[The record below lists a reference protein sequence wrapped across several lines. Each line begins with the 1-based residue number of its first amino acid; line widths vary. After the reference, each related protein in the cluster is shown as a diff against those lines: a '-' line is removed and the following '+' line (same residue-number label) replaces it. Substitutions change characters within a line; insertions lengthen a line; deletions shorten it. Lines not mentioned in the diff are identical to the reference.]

1 MDRSRAG
8 GKVSWQRMK
17 TRVCM
22 MVLVLGSTAAAQTVE
37 PTGSAARPNIL
48 WITCEDIGPH
58 LGCYGDA
65 DAVTPNLDRLAQR
78 GMRYTRV
85 WSGAPVCAPA
95 RTAIIMGVHPTTLGA
110 EHMRSLV
117 PLPPGLQMYPQL
129 LREAG
134 YYCTNNQKED
144 YNLMKPGP
152 VWDESSGRAHW
163 SNRPPGRPFFAIFN
177 HTVTHESQVRKRPHT
192 SIHDPARVRVPAYHP
207 DTPEVRRDWA
217 QYHDQITAMDR
228 LAGRNLEELAAAGLA
243 EDTIVFFFS
252 DHGPGLPRG
261 KRFVYHSGLHVPL
274 LVYIPE
280 KWRHLAPPDY
290 QPGGHSDRL
299 VNFVDLAPTLLSLA
313 GVKPPDWMQG
323 RAFLG
328 PHRAPAP
335 PFNFGYRGRMDERP
349 DLVRSVTD
357 GRFVYLR
364 NYLPHLPHGQH
375 VAYMFETPTTQ
386 VWKKRY
392 KAGQLTP
399 AQAHFWQPRPAE
411 ELYDLQADPD
421 EVVNLA
427 DSPAHRAVLERLR
440 ATLREHL
447 LSTRDLGFLPEAER
461 ERRRGADA
469 PALLGQDPRRHP
481 LERLLE
487 AAEHASRP
495 GTAAEAALA
504 TGLNDAEP
512 GIRYWAV
519 MGHLIRGEAAV
530 RAAVAPLRRL
540 LADEAPSV
548 AIAAAEALGRFGGSE
563 DLEPVLATLLGHA
576 RLDARAPFVAVEALN
591 ALDHLGPRLRPVLPA
606 LRALPAHQPGIPDR
620 MQEYVPRLLEKIT
633 ALEPAG

>member
-1 MDRSRAG
+1 
-8 GKVSWQRMK
+8 MK
-17 TRVCM
+17 TCIGLTLAG
-22 MVLVLGSTAAAQTVE
+22 LVLTTAAE
-37 PTGSAARPNIL
+37 AAVPAAGATRPNIL

-58 LGCYGDA
+58 LGCYGDP
-65 DAVTPNLDRLAQR
+65 DAVTPHLDRLAGR
-78 GMRYTRV
+78 GMIYTRV

-117 PLPPGLQMYPQL
+117 PLPPGLRMYPQL

-144 YNLMKPGP
+144 YNLIQPGP

-192 SIHDPARVRVPAYHP
+192 LTHDPARVRVPAYHP
-207 DTPEVRRDWA
+207 DTPEVRQDWA

-243 EDTIVFFFS
+243 EDTIVFFYG

-274 LVYIPE
+274 IVYIPE

-290 QPGGHSDRL
+290 RPGGRSDRL
-299 VNFVDLAPTLLSLA
+299 VHFVDLAPTLLSLA

-323 RAFLG
+323 QAFLG
-328 PHRAPAP
+328 AHRSPAPA
-335 PFNFGYRGRMDERP
+335 FNYGYRGRMDERY

-375 VAYMFETPTTQ
+375 VAYMFETPTTR
-386 VWKKRY
+386 VWKQLFD
-392 KAGQLTP
+392 AGQLTP
-399 AQAHFWQPRPAE
+399 AQARFWQPRPPE
-411 ELYDLQADPD
+411 ELYDLQSDPD

-427 DSPAHRAVLERLR
+427 DSPAHRNVLERLR
-440 ATLREHL
+440 AALREHL
-447 LSTRDLGFLPEAER
+447 LGTRDLGFLPEAER
-461 ERRRGADA
+461 ERRRGTEA
-469 PALLGQDPRRHP
+469 PALLGRDPQRYP

-487 AAEHASRP
+487 AAERASRT
-495 GTAAEAALA
+495 GTEEAAALTA
-504 TGLNDAEP
+504 GLSDPEP

-530 RAAVAPLRRL
+530 RSAAVSLRRL
-540 LADEAPSV
+540 LGDESPSV
-548 AIAAAEALGRFGGSE
+548 AIAAAEALGRFGDSE
-563 DLEPVLATLLGHA
+563 DVEPALATLLRHA

-591 ALDHLGPRLRPVLPA
+591 ALDHLGPRMQPVLPA
-606 LRALPAHQPGIPDR
+606 LRALPAQQPGLPSRIA
-620 MQEYVPRLLEKIT
+620 EYVPRLLEKIT
-633 ALEPAG
+633 APYPRG